1 MDARAFAE
9 WAGKRL
15 PKGREW
21 EKAERG
27 KEGFLFPWGNDADT
41 ARANVG
47 SGELLPVSDLPNGAS
62 PYGALNMSGNVWEL
76 VDQVSPPGNGA
87 FAEFARLFH
96 ELKLAPPTRD
106 EPWYMVRG
114 QSFLRR
120 KSSTQPAYGHIHRPR
135 ARLGPQYRLPLR
147 QGRAVGQIIAF
158 VVRHAWPMD
167 WVTRQKAIVCPTC
180 VKIEAGSSMD
190 RPAAANPA
198 TARDIIREIVRNMG
212 EGLEP
217 LHYSTLPPAIFHVY
231 LHPSDMERLRGI
243 LPRILDEARRALDAE
258 LESLNR
264 ASLGERLKL
273 ARRSDPRIVAPEGGW
288 QIRILENTDEDVEPG
303 DIAIS
308 SELALPSK
316 GELGSGSTTKRI
328 ATRRLGGVESTKQS
342 YDASPDAAALAV
354 IEYEDSMG
362 HKTYR
367 MTKDEIVVGRGGRDY
382 WTDIKLETLPDVSRE
397 HCRLRRDPA
406 SGQFFLK
413 DLSQLGTTID
423 GVKAPSSIEMAGGE
437 KRDRNLEAPVPA
449 RARIGLAGV
458 VFLEFRST
466 SNG

>member
-1 MDARAFAE
+1 
-9 WAGKRL
+9 
-15 PKGREW
+15 
-21 EKAERG
+21 
-27 KEGFLFPWGNDADT
+27 
-41 ARANVG
+41 
-47 SGELLPVSDLPNGAS
+47 
-62 PYGALNMSGNVWEL
+62 
-76 VDQVSPPGNGA
+76 
-87 FAEFARLFH
+87 
-96 ELKLAPPTRD
+96 
-106 EPWYMVRG
+106 
-114 QSFLRR
+114 
-120 KSSTQPAYGHIHRPR
+120 
-135 ARLGPQYRLPLR
+135 
-147 QGRAVGQIIAF
+147 
-158 VVRHAWPMD
+158 
-167 WVTRQKAIVCPTC
+167 
-180 VKIEAGSSMD
+180 MD

-217 LHYSTLPPAIFHVY
+217 LHYSTLPPALFHVY

-342 YDASPDAAALAV
+342 YDTSPAADAAALAV
-354 IEYEDSMG
+354 IEYEDSTG
-362 HKTYR
+362 RKTYR